1 MKKLKTA
8 RQRDRMPGIILSLVF
23 LAAEFAFLILLV
35 YTGFLQP
42 VYLLMLIVAI
52 LLVSGVLHLMVQ
64 KFRRRILFII
74 GCVFMA
80 VILTTEGVLSF
91 YIYKTVSS
99 LDSMTGINTETAE
112 INLYVKNSS
121 DLKTLSEMEGKTLG
135 ILTELDRDHT
145 DQALLQ
151 ISGKTGVDIFTK
163 EYPNLE
169 TLANALVTGECQ
181 GVLLNRAYLEV
192 MEQLSGCS
200 TFLKEIRMIDTEKI
214 ETVVERKLPE
224 RPIQSE
230 STQESAVEQNHVYTV
245 YISGIDTR
253 GEMTASSLSDVNIIL
268 TVNTKTKQILMVST
282 PRDYYVPLSVSGGVP
297 DKLTHAGIY
306 GVNVCIDT
314 LEMLYDIEV
323 NYYFRINF
331 AGFIKIIDALGGI
344 TIDSDYEFDTQ
355 NVKGYHFEKGA
366 NTVDGEQALAFSR
379 ERYAFA
385 DGDRQRG
392 RDQMKVIRGILDKVM
407 TGDFL
412 KNYFSV
418 LDSLEDCF
426 ETNVPYDL
434 VSDLMQEQMKD
445 SSKWSVFSYST
456 DGTGDTQQPYSMN
469 QKAYVMIP
477 DMDTVDKAKL
487 LMNKVREDFMI
498 SEADVS

>member
-1 MKKLKTA
+1 M
-8 RQRDRMPGIILSLVF
+8 
-23 LAAEFAFLILLV
+23 
-35 YTGFLQP
+35 
-42 VYLLMLIVAI
+42 
-52 LLVSGVLHLMVQ
+52 
-64 KFRRRILFII
+64 
-74 GCVFMA
+74 
-80 VILTTEGVLSF
+80 
-91 YIYKTVSS
+91 
-99 LDSMTGINTETAE
+99 
-112 INLYVKNSS
+112 
-121 DLKTLSEMEGKTLG
+121 
-135 ILTELDRDHT
+135 
-145 DQALLQ
+145 
-151 ISGKTGVDIFTK
+151 
-163 EYPNLE
+163 
-169 TLANALVTGECQ
+169 
-181 GVLLNRAYLEV
+181 
-192 MEQLSGCS
+192 
-200 TFLKEIRMIDTEKI
+200 
-214 ETVVERKLPE
+214 
-224 RPIQSE
+224 
-230 STQESAVEQNHVYTV
+230 
-245 YISGIDTR
+245 
-253 GEMTASSLSDVNIIL
+253 
-268 TVNTKTKQILMVST
+268 
-282 PRDYYVPLSVSGGVP
+282 
-297 DKLTHAGIY
+297 
-306 GVNVCIDT
+306 NVCIDT

-344 TIDSDYEFDTQ
+344 TINSDYEFDTQ

-366 NTVDGEQALAFSR
+366 NAVDGEQALAFSR

>member
-1 MKKLKTA
+1 M
-8 RQRDRMPGIILSLVF
+8 
-23 LAAEFAFLILLV
+23 
-35 YTGFLQP
+35 
-42 VYLLMLIVAI
+42 
-52 LLVSGVLHLMVQ
+52 
-64 KFRRRILFII
+64 
-74 GCVFMA
+74 
-80 VILTTEGVLSF
+80 
-91 YIYKTVSS
+91 
-99 LDSMTGINTETAE
+99 
-112 INLYVKNSS
+112 
-121 DLKTLSEMEGKTLG
+121 
-135 ILTELDRDHT
+135 
-145 DQALLQ
+145 Q

-200 TFLKEIRMIDTEKI
+200 TFLKKIRMIDTEKI